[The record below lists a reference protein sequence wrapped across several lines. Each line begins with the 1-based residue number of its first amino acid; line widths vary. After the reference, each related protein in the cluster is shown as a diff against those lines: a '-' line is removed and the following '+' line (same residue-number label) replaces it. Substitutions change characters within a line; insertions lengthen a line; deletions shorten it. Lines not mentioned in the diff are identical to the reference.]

1 MAAED
6 IHVRLC
12 LQDIIKL
19 DLEAKALIQDIRD
32 HADTAEVLEDLSGQA
47 REKFNKLRAKIDD
60 LARLGH
66 EQDTTADKEAIL
78 TNVKTL
84 KQTLSGTLTSLRQA
98 NLATQLT
105 IERKTKE
112 QLLDGGTQVRHRG
125 QGNKETLAKMA
136 GDITESL
143 LSLNR
148 TMASQVQ
155 HSETTMTSLVNSSSS
170 VGEIQDEFQHMGGH
184 IQHSHRLLTKYGRR
198 EFTDKLLIFLA
209 LVLFFGTVLY
219 IVKKR
224 IWPS

>member
-19 DLEAKALIQDIRD
+19 DLEAKALIQDIRE
-32 HADTAEVLEDLSGQA
+32 HADTAESLGYFSIQA
-47 REKFNKLRAKIDD
+47 REKINKLRGKIDD
-60 LARLGH
+60 LERLGH
-66 EQDTTADKEAIL
+66 EQDQTSDKDAIL
-78 TNVKTL
+78 TNVKSL
-84 KQTLSGTLTSLRQA
+84 RQTLSGTLTSLRQA
-98 NLATQLT
+98 NLATQLS
-105 IERKTKE
+105 IDKKTKE
-112 QLLDGGTQVRHRG
+112 QLLSGGSQVRHRAR
-125 QGNKETLAKMA
+125 GNKETLAKMA

-148 TMASQVQ
+148 TMAGQVQ
-155 HSETTMTSLVNSSSS
+155 QSESAMTTLVSSSQS
-170 VGEIQDEFQHMGGH
+170 VGEIHEEFRDMGGH

-198 EFTDKLLIFLA
+198 ELTDKLLIFLA
-209 LVLFFGTVLY
+209 LVLFFATVLY

>member
-19 DLEAKALIQDIRD
+19 DLEAKALVQDIRE
-32 HADTAEVLEDLSGQA
+32 HADTAEILEDFSSQA
-47 REKFNKLRAKIDD
+47 REKVHKLRGKIDE

-66 EQDTTADKEAIL
+66 EQDSDADKEAIL

-84 KQTLSGTLTSLRQA
+84 RQTLSGTLSSLRQA
-98 NLATQLT
+98 NLSTQLK
-105 IERKTKE
+105 IDKKAKE
-112 QLLDGGTQVRHRG
+112 QLLSGGAQVRHRAR
-125 QGNKETLAKMA
+125 GNKETLAKMA

-143 LSLNR
+143 MSLNR

-155 HSETTMTSLVNSSSS
+155 HSETTMTTLVNSSSS
-170 VGEIQDEFQHMGGH
+170 VGEIQDEVRDMGGH

-198 EFTDKLLIFLA
+198 EMTDKLLIFLA